1 MTELAWKQTA
11 VQCKVTYRI
20 TWPYAKLYRNQE
32 KQNKKVADRIA
43 VLEDALRTSEFTP
56 EAENVQAAIDGYR
69 NGDIRYSTQYTLI
82 WNGQIVDRAG
92 TYADFTAD
100 RMARLDRYLE
110 AYGPHWLWW
119 ESPLEVHPNNAPRQS
134 RCSSLDRSI
143 AYHGLGQYYIHQAFW
158 KRADWV
164 RRLPLGISAMLP
176 PDMAVNFLTNEDGR
190 VYCQSEGPKL
200 VYTSLLD
207 SGATFPSLY
216 ASDFHDLGIDANN
229 YAAQTI
235 ENLETAN
242 GTVQARTY
250 EMFVSPVQQGTL
262 ESLVDENDAVWP
274 YHAKYLGGLCPVTTV
289 ANAITEPDANGF
301 MINQRL
307 SGLLPFLACYVTST
321 PTRNC
326 LFLGEDRNDV
336 MGGHKTPGHR
346 RWDISMPSTQ
356 PLPRDTWRMYGHPKI
371 RFSHRDGM
379 IINQDRD
386 DIRHAS
392 TTKVWPGYQTETVIQ
407 HNPRA
412 ECDEAEARRQA
423 DVVAQAP
430 PPINAF

>member
-1 MTELAWKQTA
+1 M
-11 VQCKVTYRI
+11 R
-20 TWPYAKLYRNQE
+20 
-32 KQNKKVADRIA
+32 NKKVTDRIA
-43 VLEDALRTSEFTP
+43 VLEDALRTSEFAP
-56 EAENVQAAIDGYR
+56 EVENIKAAIDGYR

-82 WNGQIVDRAG
+82 WNGIIVDQVN

-100 RMARLDRYLE
+100 RLMRLNRYLE
-110 AYGPHWLWW
+110 EYGPHWLWW

-134 RCSSLDRSI
+134 RCCTLVRNV
-143 AYHGLGQYYIHQAFW
+143 AYHGLGQYYIRQAFW

-164 RRLPLGISAMLP
+164 RRLPIGTSATLP
-176 PDMAVNFLTNEDGR
+176 PTLAANMLTTEEGL

-200 VYTSLLD
+200 AFCSLLD
-207 SGATFPSLY
+207 SGATFPSLCP
-216 ASDFHDLGIDANN
+216 SDFHLLGIDADN

-235 ENLETAN
+235 ETLETAN
-242 GTVQARTY
+242 GRVHARTY
-250 EMFVSPVQQGTL
+250 EMFVSPLDQDTM

-289 ANAITEPDANGF
+289 INEITQPDENGY
-301 MINQRL
+301 IPNQRL

-321 PTRNC
+321 PTRNNI
-326 LFLGEDRNDV
+326 FMGEDRNDV

-356 PLPRDTWRMYGHPKI
+356 TMSHEMFRAYRDPKI

-379 IINQDRD
+379 IVNEDRN

-392 TTKVWPGYQTETVIQ
+392 TTTTRPGYATEIVIQ

-412 ECDEAEARRQA
+412 ECDEAEARKQA
-423 DVVAQAP
+423 EAAAKAP
-430 PPINAF
+430 PPINTF

>member
-1 MTELAWKQTA
+1 M
-11 VQCKVTYRI
+11 
-20 TWPYAKLYRNQE
+20 
-32 KQNKKVADRIA
+32 
-43 VLEDALRTSEFTP
+43 
-56 EAENVQAAIDGYR
+56 AA
-69 NGDIRYSTQYTLI
+69 
-82 WNGQIVDRAG
+82 
-92 TYADFTAD
+92 
-100 RMARLDRYLE
+100 
-110 AYGPHWLWW
+110 
-119 ESPLEVHPNNAPRQS
+119 
-134 RCSSLDRSI
+134 
-143 AYHGLGQYYIHQAFW
+143 
-158 KRADWV
+158 
-164 RRLPLGISAMLP
+164 
-176 PDMAVNFLTNEDGR
+176 NFLTSEDGR

-207 SGATFPSLY
+207 SGATFPSLCP
-216 ASDFHDLGIDANN
+216 ADFHDLGIDANN

-235 ENLETAN
+235 EVLETAN
-242 GTVQARTY
+242 GTVRARTY
-250 EMFVSPVQQGTL
+250 EMFVSPVQQNTL

-289 ANAITEPDANGF
+289 GNEITEPDPNGF
-301 MINQRL
+301 IPNQRL

-356 PLPRDTWRMYGHPKI
+356 PLPCDTWRTYGHPKI

-386 DIRHAS
+386 DIGHAS
-392 TTKVWPGYQTETVIQ
+392 TTTAWPGHPMETVIQ

-423 DVVAQAP
+423 EAFAQAP